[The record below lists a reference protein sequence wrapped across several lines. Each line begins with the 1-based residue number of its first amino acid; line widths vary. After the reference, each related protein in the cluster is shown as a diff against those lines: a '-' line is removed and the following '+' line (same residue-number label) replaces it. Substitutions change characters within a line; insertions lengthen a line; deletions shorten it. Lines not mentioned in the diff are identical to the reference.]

1 MPVNRKWNM
10 VTCSYFYNWFPHI
23 MGDFS
28 ISPAQKAMLNSAQ
41 HQLQGAILQ
50 WPSSTLARKVDEMSL

>member
-1 MPVNRKWNM
+1 M